1 MLIKITHIL
10 WKNQLCFP
18 KQQQQNLVGRVALF
32 LFFMYLLFF
41 KKTNL
46 CNVFC
51 IREQV
56 GSHVCFGTQSVVEST
71 FPGTSRED
79 QCTFMRE

>member
-1 MLIKITHIL
+1 M
-10 WKNQLCFP
+10 KNQLCFP

-32 LFFMYLLFF
+32 YFYVFAFFFFLL
-41 KKTNL
+41 TNL
-46 CNVFC
+46 CNVLL

-71 FPGTSRED
+71 FPGTYREE
-79 QCTFMRE
+79 QCMFIRE